1 MATVIIGAGIVG
13 VSTAY
18 YLAENGATD
27 DVHLIETTDKLF
39 ASASGYA
46 GGFMARD
53 WHAPA
58 TASLAALSFDQ
69 HAALAAKHDGAS
81 RWGYALSTAL
91 SYGVPGTADD
101 DKRWQGR
108 RGEDWLRQGTS
119 RSTSAP
125 VDATPA
131 SKKDVKT
138 PAWLHRKNG
147 DRVDVLADDG
157 TAGQVEPAPFCQFLL
172 DSCRARG
179 VKLHQPARVTAVE
192 KDAAGRLSSV
202 TVEEAGKPTVL
213 PCTRLVITAGA
224 WTPRVFAE
232 LFPEEAAK
240 RDLPVSN
247 YAGHSLVVRTN
258 DTAKTE
264 EADNCF
270 ALFAAGG
277 SLQYCP
283 EIFGRANGTL
293 YLAGLNSAT
302 MPLPERASD
311 ATPDPALL
319 DDLKATCRKVLGSD
333 DYEVLRTGLCH
344 RPATPWG
351 APLVLRLLDEQLAA
365 TSKEQGA
372 TGGAGGVFAAA
383 GHGPWGISLGPGTGM
398 VLAELVQGR
407 PLSADISQLGFH

>member
-18 YLAENGATD
+18 YLSQNGAA
-27 DVHLIETTDKLF
+27 DVHLVETTDKLF

-46 GGFMARD
+46 GGFLARD
-53 WHAPA
+53 WHAQA

-69 HAALAAKHDGAS
+69 HAALAKKYDGAI

-91 SYGVPGTADD
+91 SYGVPGTAEDD
-101 DKRWQGR
+101 VRWQGR

-125 VDATPA
+125 TTEALSSKTDARTPG
-131 SKKDVKT
+131 
-138 PAWLHRKNG
+138 WLHRKQG

-172 DSCRARG
+172 DTCRAHG
-179 VKLHQPARVTAVE
+179 VQLHQPARVVAVE
-192 KDAAGRLSSV
+192 KDGEGKLASV
-202 TVEEAGKPTVL
+202 TLDEGGKKAVL
-213 PCTRLVITAGA
+213 PCTKLVITAGA
-224 WTPRVFAE
+224 WTPRVFEE
-232 LFPEEAAK
+232 LFPAEAAK
-240 RDLPVSN
+240 RPLPVSN
-247 YAGHSLVVRTN
+247 YAGHSLVVKANGATADTN
-258 DTAKTE
+258 
-264 EADNCF
+264 NCF

-277 SLQYCP
+277 SLKYCP
-283 EIFGRANGTL
+283 EIFGRVNGTL
-293 YLAGLNSAT
+293 YLAGLNSSA

-311 ATPDPALL
+311 AEPDQTLL

-351 APLVLRLLDEQLAA
+351 APLVLRLLDEQLAE
-365 TSKEQGA
+365 TSKEQSVV
-372 TGGAGGVFAAA
+372 GGSGGVFVSA
-383 GHGPWGISLGPGTGM
+383 GHGPWGISMGPGTGM

-407 PLSADISQLGFH
+407 PLSADINQLGFH